1 MRAVHKEDGFAL
13 VTAVVLLTVIL
24 GLGLGLLL
32 LTDNQQKASAREQSS
47 EQAFN
52 VAEAAL
58 NAQVGQLARV
68 WPTLANRNVAVTRCT
83 EGLSDGKNYCPP
95 NLPLSVGY
103 GKLSKVACAAGA
115 QTDAWGS
122 PITNQW
128 TTYVRATKGGTSY
141 FNSKTEETEP
151 EYAPPAEAG
160 NKELENKLWVRAVGV
175 VNCRVVSLVTLVS
188 RQLVSVPFP
197 KDVLGGNWFE
207 ITNSGGH
214 GSKGIVNGLGEFGT
228 EKGEVGMR
236 CEPPRVAGHE
246 SGQCET
252 FENEP
257 KSHKEQF
264 ENYKPGPPP
273 PSPVLNEEQLATV
286 RALAEANGTLR
297 SPALGN
303 CPKTAEELS
312 GSPAYIEGCGNLS
325 LSGNGA
331 VNSAANP
338 GFLVLTEGTLT
349 LTGGNTWYGVIYVRN
364 PANLETGIVKLSGS
378 VTVYGAIEVD
388 GKGGIE
394 LGSSSVNLVY
404 NPEGIV
410 NLKGSAGATPTRNTF
425 RVLPISQ

>member
-1 MRAVHKEDGFAL
+1 MRTIRKEDGFAL
-13 VTAVVLLTVIL
+13 VTALILLTVIL

-32 LTDNQQKASAREQSS
+32 FTDNQQKASAREQSS

-68 WPTLANRNVAVTRCT
+68 WPTFANKNVAVKRCT
-83 EGLSDGKNYCPP
+83 EGLSNPTNYCPP
-95 NLPLSVGY
+95 KLPLSVGY
-103 GKLSKVACAAGA
+103 GKLSKVACPAGA

-128 TTYVRATKGGTSY
+128 TTYVRATKGGSSY
-141 FNSKTEETEP
+141 FNSKTEETEL
-151 EYAPPAEAG
+151 EYAPPAEPG
-160 NKELENKLWVRAVGV
+160 NKELENKLWVRAVGI

-197 KDVLGGNWFE
+197 KNVLGGNWFE
-207 ITNSGGH
+207 VTNSGGH
-214 GSKGIVNGLGEFGT
+214 GSKGIVNGLGEAA
-228 EKGEVGMR
+228 EAGEVGMR
-236 CEPPRVAGHE
+236 CEGRTKAN
-246 SGQCET
+246 CEV
-252 FENEP
+252 FENNP
-257 KSHKEQF
+257 KTHKEQF
-264 ENYKPGPPP
+264 ENYKPGPPT

-286 RALAEANGTLR
+286 RSLAEANGTLR

-303 CPKTAEELS
+303 CPTSAEELS

-325 LSGNGA
+325 LSGNGT

-349 LTGGNTWYGVIYVRN
+349 LRGSNTWYGVIYVRN
-364 PANLETGIVKLSGS
+364 PANLETGIVKLGGS

-394 LGSSSVNLVY
+394 LGSNSVNLVY

>member
-1 MRAVHKEDGFAL
+1 MRTLRKDDGFAL
-13 VTAVVLLTVIL
+13 VTAVVLLTVIF

-32 LTDNQQKASAREQSS
+32 FADNQQKASAREQSS

-68 WPTLANRNVAVTRCT
+68 WPTVANRNVAVTRCT
-83 EGLSDGKNYCPP
+83 EGVSDGKNYCPP
-95 NLPLSVGY
+95 KLPLSVGY
-103 GKLSKVACAAGA
+103 GQLSKVACAAGA

-128 TTYVRATKGGTSY
+128 TTYVRATKGGSSY
-141 FNSKTEETEP
+141 FNSKTEEIEP
-151 EYAPPAEAG
+151 DYAPPSEPG
-160 NKELENKLWVRAVGV
+160 NPELENKLWVRAVGI

-197 KDVLGGNWFE
+197 KNVLGGNWFE
-207 ITNSGGH
+207 VTNSGGH
-214 GSKGIVNGLGEFGT
+214 GSKGIVNGLGTAGER
-228 EKGEVGMR
+228 GEVGMR
-236 CEPPRVAGHE
+236 CEGRAEGNG

-264 ENYKPGPPP
+264 ENYKKGPPT
-273 PSPVLNEEQLATV
+273 PSPLLNGEQLATV
-286 RALAEANGTLR
+286 RSLAEANGTLR

-303 CPKTAEELS
+303 CPKTAEELA
-312 GSPAYIEGCGNLS
+312 GSPAYVEGCGNLV
-325 LSGNGA
+325 LNGNGS
-331 VNSAANP
+331 VNSATSA
-338 GFLVLTEGTLT
+338 GFLVLAEGTLT
-349 LTGGNTWYGVIYVRN
+349 LTGSPTWYGVIYALN
-364 PANLETGIVKLSGS
+364 PTNLATGIVKLSGNA
-378 VTVYGAIEVD
+378 TVYGAIEVD

-394 LGSSSVNLVY
+394 LGSNSVNLVY

-410 NLKGSAGATPTRNTF
+410 DLKGSAGATPTRNTF

>member
-1 MRAVHKEDGFAL
+1 MRAIRKEDGFAL
-13 VTAVVLLTVIL
+13 VTALILLTVIL
-24 GLGLGLLL
+24 GLGLGLLF

-47 EQAFN
+47 EEAFN

-68 WPTLANRNVAVTRCT
+68 WPTFANKNVAVNQCT
-83 EGLSDGKNYCPP
+83 EGLSNGTNYCPP
-95 NLPLSVGY
+95 KLPLSVGY
-103 GKLSKVACAAGA
+103 GKLSKVACPAGA

-128 TTYVRATKGGTSY
+128 TTYVRATKGGSSY
-141 FNSKTEETEP
+141 FNSTTEQTELD
-151 EYAPPAEAG
+151 YAPPPEEG

-188 RQLVSVPFP
+188 RQVVSVPFP
-197 KDVLGGNWFE
+197 KNVLGGNWFE
-207 ITNSGGH
+207 VTNSGGH
-214 GSKGIVNGLGEFGT
+214 GSKGIVNGLGEAA

-236 CEPPRVAGHE
+236 CEGRTQGHG

-312 GSPAYIEGCGNLS
+312 GSPAYVEGCGNLV
-325 LSGNGA
+325 LNGNGA
-331 VNSAANP
+331 VNSATSP
-338 GFLVLTEGTLT
+338 GFLVLAEGTLT
-349 LTGGNTWYGVIYVRN
+349 LTGGNTWYGVIYARN
-364 PANLETGIVKLSGS
+364 PTNLETGIVKLTGTA
-378 VTVYGAIEVD
+378 TVYGAIEVD
-388 GKGGIE
+388 GRGGIE
-394 LGSSSVNLVY
+394 LGSNSVNLVY